1 MTGMAS
7 HRVFLAA
14 VALLGLASGARASW
28 ESGAVSVVSG
38 KIRGETSTLP
48 LHVEIDR
55 FVVRPGERVFL
66 KAGKVR

>member
-1 MTGMAS
+1 MIGMAS

-14 VALLGLASGARASW
+14 VALLGLASGARARG

-38 KIRGETSTLP
+38 KILGEASTLH

-55 FVVRPGERVFL
+55 LGGRPGEGVYL